1 MMSSSE
7 LDASSSRARRGESGQ
22 PTDTDRPFPSAQP
35 LYIASH
41 DEAVFAMLHPAR
53 GPARDAAVVMCPPF
67 GWEDMC
73 SYRSRREWASL
84 LAAAGFAVLRI
95 DLPGSGDSSGGPRD
109 PERLR
114 AWTDAVTSSAQWLS
128 SASGAS
134 RIVAIGIG
142 LGGAVAYR
150 AAALGAP
157 IDDLVLWGVSSR
169 GRRHVRELRAFSQME
184 SASDVGDTAAPS
196 ATAGPGDGSLT
207 VAGYF
212 LSEGTQRELDALDLA
227 ELDCGRLGSARV
239 LMLGRDGRAVDSR
252 LQEALEGCGAEVTVG
267 AGDGYAEMMMAELP
281 HAVSAHSVFEA
292 VTAWLVDRSHS
303 APAKQAAISPA
314 AQASTEISMPDG
326 TRVRETPITIPHP
339 LGDPIGILTEPVGPA
354 VAVCAVWLNAGP
366 QRRTGPNRMWVET
379 ARRWAA
385 LGVPSFRVDLAA
397 IGDADGDSR
406 SLLDVRSYYTGDHLE
421 QVRVVL
427 DALQARGLPDR
438 FILGGLC
445 AGAHWALRIAQED
458 TRVSAVA
465 VLNPGY
471 LVYDGGLSNA
481 IGQSRSLAAMLLKPS
496 TWSRVVRGQV
506 TPSAHLA
513 SLRTLLAA
521 FGRKLLR
528 LPSRILRRGNAQRGG
543 NELTEVFDRLREQDQ
558 RALIMFAGE
567 ERLYAQL
574 LAAGRLSGL
583 ERWPNISLEHV
594 AFPGEMH
601 TLRPL
606 VLQREAHRLVDELLQ
621 RELERI
627 GAQADAA
634 PVEPRPTG

>member
-1 MMSSSE
+1 MKSSPDIE
-7 LDASSSRARRGESGQ
+7 ASLSSAK
-22 PTDTDRPFPSAQP
+22 P
-35 LYIASH
+35 LYIS
-41 DEAVFAMLHPAR
+41 DQGESIFAMLHEAQ
-53 GPARDAAVVMCPPF
+53 GPAREVAVILCPPF

-84 LAAAGFAVLRI
+84 LAAEGFATLRI

-114 AWTDAVTSSAQWLS
+114 AWTDAVAASARWLS
-128 SASGAS
+128 SATDAR
-134 RIVAIGIG
+134 RILAIGIG
-142 LGGAVAYR
+142 LGGAIAYR
-150 AAALGAP
+150 ALALGAP
-157 IDDLVLWGVSSR
+157 IDDLVLWGVASR
-169 GRRHVRELRAFSQME
+169 GRTHVRELRAFSSME
-184 SASDVGDTAAPS
+184 NAGEEAAGAEDS
-196 ATAGPGDGSLT
+196 GDGSLV
-207 VAGYF
+207 VAGYV
-212 LSEGTQRELDALDLA
+212 LSADTQRELGELDLA
-227 ELDCGRLGSARV
+227 ELDCARLDSARV
-239 LMLGRDGRAVDSR
+239 LMLERDGRAVDPR
-252 LQEALEGCGAEVTVG
+252 LRAAIEQRGAEVTVS
-267 AGDGYAEMMMAELP
+267 AGDGYAGMMMAELP
-281 HAVSAHSVFEA
+281 HALSAHEVFETVSSWLLEESAA
-292 VTAWLVDRSHS
+292 VAVEEEASPPPLPEEHASVEI
-303 APAKQAAISPA
+303 AIG
-314 AQASTEISMPDG
+314 DG

-397 IGDADGDSR
+397 IGDADGDSG

-427 DALQARGLPDR
+427 DALQARGLPAR

-458 TRVSAVA
+458 SRVCAVA

-513 SLRTLLAA
+513 SLRTLLTA

-528 LPSRILRRGNAQRGG
+528 LPSRILSRGNAQRGG
-543 NELTEVFDRLREQDQ
+543 NELTKVFDRLREQDQ

-627 GAQADAA
+627 GAQADPA
-634 PVEPRPTG
+634 PVELRPTG